1 LDRLSYVNAT
11 LAGFFAFAAIHYAIK
26 WLFSRSERVLAIF
39 SMQCL
44 LYTAFSALTVWRSL
58 AATIPDVQFALDW
71 SVSMGVLGNAAT
83 LELMFELGG
92 RRNARFR
99 TVVAGV
105 LVFLAVLNLWMPLR
119 GTVLA
124 LEPMPLPGGDT
135 GLLPIRTP
143 PTAFLHALYVAVVAI
158 EVYAFVVAHRIW
170 RRDRL
175 GAVLVALGAT
185 AISFATVVGILIDYA
200 KVRAPYVGSSP
211 IALLVLCMAV
221 VIAREYAARGARV
234 AATERELRAHQE
246 HLEDVVATRTR
257 ELSEAKEEA
266 ERANKAKSDFL
277 AHMSHEIR
285 SPLHVMLGYLQM
297 LERETSLTERP
308 KKKIEAVHSSG
319 KHLLTLINDILEMSK
334 IEAGRHELVEDE
346 FDPWSILDEVEKMFS
361 GQSASKGIEL
371 TLARAES
378 LPRGLVG
385 DAGKMKQ
392 ILINLV
398 GNAVKFT
405 KTGSIRVSASA
416 SAQADGSIVG
426 QLAVADTGPGVA
438 ADDLA
443 RMFQPFEQSAA
454 GTRAGGTGLGLAISL
469 AYARLMGGDLTAES
483 ELGRGTTFRFTFKA
497 KPVAPSALTG
507 PGSAHVLGN
516 RSKRCKVLIVD
527 DIPINRDVLSELF
540 SQPSFETRAA
550 EDGTGALS
558 LNAHWEPDVILID
571 LRMPGMGGIE
581 AIRRMRAGGST
592 AAIGA
597 LSASALAEDE
607 REALAVG
614 ADFFLRKPYDDRQL
628 LERIARALKT
638 RGEAGPAGVLP
649 G

>member
-1 LDRLSYVNAT
+1 MDRLSYVNAW
-11 LAGFFAFAAIHYAIK
+11 LAGFFAFAAVQFAIK
-26 WLFSRSERVLAIF
+26 WALSRSERALFFFSVQCALYAVFSVLA
-39 SMQCL
+39 
-44 LYTAFSALTVWRSL
+44 VGRSL
-58 AATIPDVQFALDW
+58 ATTIPEVQASMDR
-71 SVSMGVLGNAAT
+71 SV
-83 LELMFELGG
+83 
-92 RRNARFR
+92 
-99 TVVAGV
+99 TVGLLAH
-105 LVFLAVLNLWMPLR
+105 LAVLQFYVELGSRRDRLVRAIIGGAFVFVIVQNQWFPLR

-124 LEPMPLPGGDT
+124 LEPMPMPGGGT

-143 PTAFLHALYVAVVAI
+143 SSPSLALMYLAVTAAQLYGFFVAS
-158 EVYAFVVAHRIW
+158 RIW
-170 RRDRL
+170 KRDRAATILVSL
-175 GAVLVALGAT
+175 GASANLFG
-185 AISFATVVGILIDYA
+185 IGVGILVDFAEI
-200 KVRAPYVGSSP
+200 RAPYLGAMPHAFFVVCM
-211 IALLVLCMAV
+211 ALVL
-221 VIAREYAARGARV
+221 ARQYAARGARV

-246 HLEDVVATRTR
+246 HLEEAVATRTR
-257 ELSEAKEEA
+257 ELNEAKEEA
-266 ERANKAKSDFL
+266 ERANKAKGDFL

-297 LERETSLTERP
+297 LERDTSLTERP

-371 TLARAES
+371 TLERAES